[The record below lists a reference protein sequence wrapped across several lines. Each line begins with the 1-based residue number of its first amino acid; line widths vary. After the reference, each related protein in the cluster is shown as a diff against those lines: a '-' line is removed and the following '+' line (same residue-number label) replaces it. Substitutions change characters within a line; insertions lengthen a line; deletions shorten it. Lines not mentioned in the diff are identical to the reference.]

1 MGNAEEAEGEGKKLD
16 VEDEEAM
23 LEKEATTGEAAAD
36 AGRKLGVAKE
46 EAQQFCRQ
54 VAHSSTPPE
63 TEAAEAE
70 AAKEEG

>member
-46 EAQQFCRQ
+46 EA
-54 VAHSSTPPE
+54 
-63 TEAAEAE
+63 
-70 AAKEEG
+70 